1 MYKIVKKEILSEN
14 IFLIDVRAPR
24 ITDRCLPGQFVIVRA
39 DEKGE
44 RIPLTIC
51 DYDRKTGNVTLVVQ
65 IIGASTLKLS
75 RLGAGD
81 CIEDIVGPLGEPSE
95 LISLS
100 DVELKNK

>member
-51 DYDRKTGNVTLVVQ
+51 DYDRETGNVTLVVQ

-75 RLGAGD
+75 RRLYRRYRRSFRRAVGTDFFIGRR
-81 CIEDIVGPLGEPSE
+81 IE
-95 LISLS
+95 
-100 DVELKNK
+100 K